1 MLTGDLI
8 RVRIQKGELVP
19 GYIDPASP
27 RLLERAEELLALFR
41 EGVGRRRVELDE
53 EVDTIV
59 GDGVDH
65 KLTRGLVK
73 VLIDRSEFDVSAPVP
88 PAQIREKVFK
98 LAAAR
103 GPLGAHVVEGGR
115 PTTADIW
122 REAGADLGVDPGA
135 LEASLYADHADQQVL
150 TAVDVP
156 SPEWLLHRYNVA
168 LVQALL
174 LKATELR
181 VELRRPEPARTRAL
195 LRSVKFHQL
204 IFDLLP
210 KADGYD
216 LVLDGPA
223 SLFSQTTRYGF
234 ALAKFFPS
242 LLLAPAWEATAKVD
256 WRGPRQLRL
265 NASAGL
271 RSHYQDRGV
280 WESRESVWFEERFRA
295 LDSGW
300 TLDREVLPLDQGGEG
315 AAVPDFRFRK
325 DGRTAWLEILGF
337 WRKGS
342 VARRVALLRRHG
354 PPNLVLAVSR
364 RLAAEEGDL
373 PDAVVPFAEVIPAR
387 EVLRRIVA
395 VAR

>member
-1 MLTGDLI
+1 MLTADLL
-8 RVRIQKGELVP
+8 RVRVTKGELVP
-19 GYIDPASP
+19 GYVDAASP

-41 EGVGRRRVELDE
+41 EGVGRRRFELDE
-53 EVDTIV
+53 EIEAIV

-73 VLIDRSEFDVSAPVP
+73 VLVDRSEFDVSAPVP
-88 PAQIREKVFK
+88 PTEIRERVFK
-98 LAAAR
+98 LAARR

-115 PTTADIW
+115 PTAADIW
-122 REAGADLGVDPGA
+122 REAAGELGVTPEA
-135 LEASLYADHADQQVL
+135 LQGGLYADHADQQVL

-156 SPEWLLHRYNVA
+156 SAAWLLHRYNVA

-174 LKATELR
+174 LKASELR
-181 VELRRPEPARTRAL
+181 IRLVKPEPARARAL

-204 IFDLLP
+204 IFDLAP
-210 KADGYD
+210 KSDGYE

-223 SLFSQTTRYGF
+223 SLFSQTSRYGM

-242 LLLAPAWEATAKVD
+242 LLLTSGWEATAKIA
-256 WRGPRQLRL
+256 WRGDKVLKV
-265 NASAGL
+265 AAATGL
-271 RSHYQDRGV
+271 RSHYQDRGA
-280 WESRESVWFEERFRA
+280 WESRESVWFAERFAA

-300 TLDREVLPLDQGGEG
+300 ELDREVMPLDQGGEG
-315 AAVPDFRFRK
+315 AVVPDFRFRK

-342 VARRVALLRRHG
+342 VARRLALLRRHG
-354 PPNLVLAVSR
+354 PANLVVAVSR
-364 RLAAEEGDL
+364 RLAAEEAEL
-373 PDAVVPFAEVIPAR
+373 PDTIVPFAEVIPAR
-387 EVLRRIVA
+387 EVLRRIEV